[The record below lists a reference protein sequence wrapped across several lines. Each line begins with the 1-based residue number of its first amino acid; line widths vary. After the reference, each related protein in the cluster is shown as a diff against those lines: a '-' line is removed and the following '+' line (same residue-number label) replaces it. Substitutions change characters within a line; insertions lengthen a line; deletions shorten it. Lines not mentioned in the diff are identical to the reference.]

1 MDGAKFGLWMLAA
14 AGLFAGAARARALD
28 ASDVLIYEIGPVH
41 VKPRVS
47 FSEQYDD
54 NILRGPSPGAMED
67 FITIISP
74 GVGLQLGRIEANHIF
89 FDYVMDQSLY
99 ASHGTQDHRD
109 HILSLNTK
117 IKRARVTLEG
127 QTGVQFLSGVIG
139 GSFNLPGQRV
149 DRVSYGDDYR
159 LDYAISEKTG
169 TYVAGGFAATDYKE
183 GISLYDEN
191 DLRAT
196 GGFAYKVTP
205 RTSLFGEL
213 YYGQTATS
221 PNTSSL
227 SNAPYSFIYGGFVGV
242 NGDFTTQL
250 KGSVKLGYEA
260 REFGGNTP
268 GSKSPVVEVTLKD
281 KFSEWTDVSL
291 TYSRRSEVS
300 VQVASQAYTSDSVSA
315 RLNQVLTPDGKLVAN
330 VGGDLVNSEY
340 ENRGFYARR
349 SDRNWRASVALV
361 YRFQV
366 WLSAQ
371 LGYEFEKFTSNQY
384 FEYDDNR
391 FTVRV
396 SVGY

>member
-1 MDGAKFGLWMLAA
+1 MDGTKCGLWMLAA

-47 FSEQYDD
+47 LSEQYDD
-54 NILRGPSPGAMED
+54 NILRSPSPGAIED

-99 ASHGTQDHRD
+99 ARHGDQDYRD
-109 HILSLNTK
+109 HNLSLNAK
-117 IKRARVTLEG
+117 IKRARVTLAG

-139 GSFNLPGQRV
+139 GGFNLPGQRV
-149 DRVSYGDDYR
+149 DRIGYSDNYR

-169 TYVAGGFAATDYKE
+169 TYVAGSFAATDYKE
-183 GISLYDEN
+183 GTPLYDEN
-191 DLRAT
+191 DLRGT
-196 GGFAYKVTP
+196 GGFAYHVTP
-205 RTSLFGEL
+205 KTSLFGEL

-221 PNTSSL
+221 PNASSL
-227 SNAPYSFIYGGFVGV
+227 PTAPYSFVYGGFVGA
-242 NGDFTTQL
+242 NGDFTAHLT
-250 KGSVKLGYEA
+250 GGVKVGYEA

-268 GSKSPVVEVTLKD
+268 GSKSPAVDVTLKD

-291 TYSRRSEVS
+291 TYSRRTEVS
-300 VQVASQAYTSDSVSA
+300 VQVGSQAYTSDSVSA
-315 RLNQVLTPDGKLVAN
+315 LLNQVLTSDGKLVAS
-330 VGGDLVNSEY
+330 VGGSLVNSEY
-340 ENRGFYARR
+340 DNHGLYARR
-349 SDRNWRASVALV
+349 SDRDWRASAALV
-361 YRFQV
+361 YKFQV

-391 FTVRV
+391 FTIRV